1 MKWREQALVMKSS
14 DIDRSLK
21 RISHEI
27 VERNKGVD
35 KVVLV
40 GIQRRG
46 VPLARR
52 IADILEEVENV
63 RPPLGKLDI
72 TLYRDD
78 LTLRYPQPLVR
89 NTDVPADITTKRVV
103 LVDDVIFTGRTAR
116 AALDALMDL
125 GRPAAVQLAVMVDR
139 GHRELPIHPD
149 YVGKNLPTS
158 LSELVEVRIQEV
170 DGREEVWICDLLE
183 D

>member
-1 MKWREQALVMKSS
+1 MKMREQALVMKAE
-14 DIDRSLK
+14 DMERSLK
-21 RISHEI
+21 RISHEV
-27 VERNKGVD
+27 VERNKGVAE
-35 KVVLV
+35 VLLV

-46 VPLARR
+46 VPLAARM
-52 IADILEEVENV
+52 ADILEKVEGI

-89 NTDVPADITTKRVV
+89 GTDVPVDITTKRVV

-125 GRPAAVQLAVMVDR
+125 GRPAAVQLAVLVDR

-158 LSELVEVRIQEV
+158 MSEVVEVRIGEI
-170 DGREEVWICDLLE
+170 DGREEVWICELLE